1 MDDINEPFNAPEE
14 EASPL
19 VISVEEDGNDDED
32 TDEVNE
38 SKFDNADEDRDV
50 VAAVVAAAAQGVGG
64 ASLDWCQ
71 GG

>member
-1 MDDINEPFNAPEE
+1 MEDINEPFNAPVD
-14 EASPL
+14 ASPL